1 MSGSHH
7 LSTLIRPLLVIL
19 ESRRQ
24 VYYYVFGPICSGER
38 NSESDPGSEHCK
50 TRAKHIGA
58 IKKLRAD
65 ERTSYRSFG
74 SWPDE

>member
-1 MSGSHH
+1 M
-7 LSTLIRPLLVIL
+7 
-19 ESRRQ
+19 
-24 VYYYVFGPICSGER
+24 FGPICSGER
-38 NSESDPGSEHCK
+38 NSESDPGNEHCK